1 MKKSFILLFCV
12 YLTGCVAGQEY
23 NYEDSS
29 MDIPVKPS
37 EKRTLILSVQ
47 DLRPYVLSGDKESNF
62 VGLQRGGFGEPWGVT
77 TASGDPM
84 TEDMSE
90 AIVSGLKDAGYNVFN
105 TPGKNEVSYL
115 TKTASKHDASRIVI
129 LKVFEWKSD
138 VYVNVTLHCDL
149 ELNILDVEGKL
160 LAKSSDK
167 FIGSIAGGS
176 WATTDENS
184 KAMTDEFTKR
194 VRNLFTTDEVR
205 KTLQ

>member
-12 YLTGCVAGQEY
+12 YLAGCVAGQEY

-90 AIVSGLKDAGYNVFN
+90 AIVSGLKDAGYNAFN

>member
-1 MKKSFILLFCV
+1 MKKSLILLFCV

-23 NYEDSS
+23 NYEASS

-37 EKRTLILSVQ
+37 EKRVLILSVQ

-138 VYVNVTLHCDL
+138 VYMNVTLHCDL

-176 WATTDENS
+176 WATTDKNS